1 MFCDL
6 HLLFAPPRL
15 WCDNVSAIYVTSNPV
30 YNQQMF
36 HVKVDYHYVCEKV
49 THNELQVGY
58 VSSTDQLVDLLTKG
72 LFAVRFEFLLSKLV
86 HIAEGL
92 LIKYEVCF

>member
-6 HLLFAPPRL
+6 HFPFAPPRL

-36 HVKVDYHYVCEKV
+36 HVEVDYHYVYEKV
-49 THNELQVGY
+49 TRNELQVGY
-58 VSSTDQLVDLLTKG
+58 VSSTDQLADLLTKG